1 MGLRGILRGVDP
13 RKWLGGGD
21 SVTVTYE
28 QPSFLVGDHVYE
40 SLEDALVVRS
50 LAQEF
55 DLPTPSPPR
64 TPITLQPM
72 STGRRVIWY
81 LGLRLRIVDQGH
93 FRSFPGGRDT
103 EHRLEWRLGLVNTKQ
118 HLFGG

>member
-13 RKWLGGGD
+13 RRWLGGGD
-21 SVTVTYE
+21 SETVTYE
-28 QPSFLVGDHVYE
+28 QPSFLVGDDVYE

-50 LAQEF
+50 WAQEF

-72 STGRRVIWY
+72 STGV
-81 LGLRLRIVDQGH
+81 G
-93 FRSFPGGRDT
+93 
-103 EHRLEWRLGLVNTKQ
+103 
-118 HLFGG
+118 